1 MFPAPDTMSFT
12 RCPTLANLFDLVRV
26 VLFCSCTLF
35 TPSASIEGP
44 QFVTTARTETP
55 AISADLS
62 LFGVA
67 LIWGVN
73 LPVMKVGLDH
83 MDVYSFNAIRLTIS
97 AVVLVLIASRDRS
110 ASFFKLPRRA
120 KWQVFQYAL
129 IASGLYQ
136 VMFLLGIARTTSGN
150 ASLIMSTVPMWTALL
165 ALLILKERLAR
176 LAWLGLFIALGGTL
190 IVTAKN
196 GLSGNDRYL
205 LGNLTMLAAALV
217 WAAGTVKSRQVLKH
231 VSPFT
236 LAAISSVLML
246 PLHYIIAAPTLS
258 SSIAVIPKIEVWIP
272 ILYSGI
278 FSTGVALV
286 MWNYG
291 VREAGA
297 AHAAVFQNLIPVI
310 AMTSAWIVRGE
321 VVTSGQVIGGTLI
334 IGGLVMMRRARRIQ
348 PETGEIESFT
358 QHEDCEKNPIQK
370 ALVSEDCA

>member
-1 MFPAPDTMSFT
+1 MIWHILDV
-12 RCPTLANLFDLVRV
+12 CGETLLPYCLVYLLIEICNLNRNLR
-26 VLFCSCTLF
+26 
-35 TPSASIEGP
+35 I
-44 QFVTTARTETP
+44 VTTSRTETP
-55 AISADLS
+55 AMLADFS

-67 LIWGVN
+67 LIWGIN

-110 ASFFKLPRRA
+110 VSFFELTRRA

-129 IASGLYQ
+129 LTSGLYQ

-165 ALLILKERLAR
+165 ALVFLNERLAR
-176 LAWLGLFIALGGTL
+176 LAWLGLFVALAGTL

-196 GLSGNDRYL
+196 GLSGDNQYL
-205 LGNLTMLAAALV
+205 LGNLIMLIAALF
-217 WAAGTVKSRQVLKH
+217 WAIGTVKSRQVLRY

-236 LAAISSVLML
+236 LAATSSVMML
-246 PLHYIIAAPTLS
+246 PVHYIIAAPTMGTSL
-258 SSIAVIPKIEVWIP
+258 AVIPQTEVWIP

-286 MWNYG
+286 LWNYG

-310 AMTSAWIVRGE
+310 AITSAWVVRGE

-334 IGGLVMMRRARRIQ
+334 IGGLIMMRRARKIQ
-348 PETGEIESFT
+348 QKFGEIEPQSQSEESST
-358 QHEDCEKNPIQK
+358 NSALKE
-370 ALVSEDCA
+370 LVSEDCV

>member
-1 MFPAPDTMSFT
+1 M
-12 RCPTLANLFDLVRV
+12 
-26 VLFCSCTLF
+26 
-35 TPSASIEGP
+35 
-44 QFVTTARTETP
+44 TTSRAETP
-55 AISADLS
+55 AIFADLS

-73 LPVMKVGLDH
+73 LPVMKVGLEH
-83 MDVYSFNAIRLTIS
+83 MDVYAFNAIRLTIS

-110 ASFFKLPRRA
+110 ASFLKLPRAA
-120 KWQVFQYAL
+120 KWHVFQYAA

-176 LAWLGLFIALGGTL
+176 LAWLGLFVALGGTL

-196 GLSGNDRYL
+196 GLSGDDLYL
-205 LGNLTMLAAALV
+205 IGNLTMLAAALV

-236 LAAISSVLML
+236 LAAVSSVLML
-246 PLHYIIAAPTLS
+246 PLHYILAAPTLAAS
-258 SSIAVIPKIEVWIP
+258 FAVIPKMEVWIP
-272 ILYSGI
+272 LLYSGI

-286 MWNYG
+286 LWNYG

-334 IGGLVMMRRARRIQ
+334 IGGLVMMRRARRI
-348 PETGEIESFT
+348 ESKT
-358 QHEDCEKNPIQK
+358 SDVESLTENENSEQNAAPKV
-370 ALVSEDCA
+370 LLGEDCA